1 MIKIYKDISANAIFI
16 EDSNGVQYLNSLEAL
31 DSNGFVC
38 VKDKIK
44 NIEILS
50 NIAFDEFF
58 DKDEN
63 PYGANVTEVVDAL
76 NAIFEQLGFVS
87 YLGFSAKP
95 IRAGGATPTA
105 PFTTTSTTPVLVH
118 TWSFTTEEA
127 MALEFTVGLRYKLDV
142 LNRDAVFRW
151 DLDGVTGLSVNQE
164 PKDVNNNS
172 FTTLVDVE
180 NTPSGNHTIEFY
192 ANIEPG
198 GGAGSPQLE
207 ISTYLIV
214 ARRVENYQE

>member
-63 PYGANVTEVVDAL
+63 PYGANVTEVVNAL
-76 NAIFEQLGFVS
+76 N
-87 YLGFSAKP
+87 
-95 IRAGGATPTA
+95 
-105 PFTTTSTTPVLVH
+105 
-118 TWSFTTEEA
+118 
-127 MALEFTVGLRYKLDV
+127 
-142 LNRDAVFRW
+142 
-151 DLDGVTGLSVNQE
+151 
-164 PKDVNNNS
+164 
-172 FTTLVDVE
+172 
-180 NTPSGNHTIEFY
+180 
-192 ANIEPG
+192 
-198 GGAGSPQLE
+198 
-207 ISTYLIV
+207 
-214 ARRVENYQE
+214 